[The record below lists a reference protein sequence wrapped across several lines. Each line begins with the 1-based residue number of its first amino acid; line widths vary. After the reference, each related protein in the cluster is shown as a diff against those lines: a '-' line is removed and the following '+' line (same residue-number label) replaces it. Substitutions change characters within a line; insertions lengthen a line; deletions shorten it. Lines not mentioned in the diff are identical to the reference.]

1 MKGKYWGRTLKS
13 DDMFYVLGSFFYDG
27 KNLRKNVIEQF
38 IHKTIDLRDSLQQVW
53 FFTSIWTS

>member
-38 IHKTIDLRDSLQQVW
+38 IHKTIDLRDSLQQV
-53 FFTSIWTS
+53 